1 MSIQHYVLPDPGE
14 GLTEAE
20 IVAWKVKVGDEVK
33 VNDIVVEV
41 ETAKSLVELPV
52 PFAGTVVELLA
63 AEGDEVEVGAPIIAI
78 DDGQG
83 GSSAPAAS
91 GGASSMGADA
101 GSGQSADS
109 PAGASSTSQATA
121 GNPASPEVD
130 AAGSD
135 AAGSGVEHYVLP
147 DPGEGLTEAEVVAWK
162 VKVGDEVKVNDVVV
176 EVETAKSLVELPIP
190 FAGVVEALLAEEGQ
204 EVEVGAPII
213 AVRTGNATA
222 PAPAAGGDQ
231 AAGGDAA
238 AGDDGEERVANLV
251 GYGAVAGSTTRRRR
265 SGSGSGAP
273 TASAP
278 VAGESLSGAPG
289 EGGYGQRMV
298 AEGSERRPGQQLH
311 DAVGHAASG
320 GERPKAKP
328 PVRKFAKDNGIDLRT
343 VAPTGPN
350 GVITRQDVEQA
361 LAGGAQAGGQAAAA
375 APAAQAAPAASAP
388 AVPAG
393 EREQRTPI
401 KGVRKVTAQAMVNSA
416 FTAPHVTEFITF
428 DISAT
433 MELVEKLKADREFK
447 DIKVTPLL
455 LVAKAVVIAAQRN
468 PEINAKWDEANQEI
482 VQYADVNLG
491 IAAATP
497 RGLMVPN
504 IKGAQEKSLV
514 ELGSDLGDLI
524 STARGGKTQPAD
536 MSGGT
541 ITITNVGV
549 FGVDSGTPIL
559 NAGEAAILCFGA
571 INRRPWVVT
580 DAAGNET
587 IEPRWVTELALSF
600 DHRLVNGD
608 LGSRFLADV
617 AALLEDPGKAF
628 IW

>member
-20 IVAWKVKVGDEVK
+20 I
-33 VNDIVVEV
+33 
-41 ETAKSLVELPV
+41 
-52 PFAGTVVELLA
+52 
-63 AEGDEVEVGAPIIAI
+63 
-78 DDGQG
+78 
-83 GSSAPAAS
+83 
-91 GGASSMGADA
+91 
-101 GSGQSADS
+101 
-109 PAGASSTSQATA
+109 
-121 GNPASPEVD
+121 
-130 AAGSD
+130 
-135 AAGSGVEHYVLP
+135 
-147 DPGEGLTEAEVVAWK
+147 VAWK

-222 PAPAAGGDQ
+222 PAPVADGDQ

-311 DAVGHAASG
+311 GAVGHAASG
-320 GERPKAKP
+320 GDRPKAKP

-343 VAPTGPN
+343 VAPTGP
-350 GVITRQDVEQA
+350 GGIITRQDVEQA
-361 LAGGAQAGGQAAAA
+361 LAGGAQAGGQVAAA

-388 AVPAG
+388 AASAG

-580 DAAGNET
+580 DADGNET